1 EIVGECGNGEEAV
14 RTILDQRPDLVFLDV
29 QMPGLDGFGVL
40 RKLPLATMPMVV
52 FVTAYDHYAIGAF
65 EANAVDY
72 LLKPVEEARLRQAL
86 YRIREQGQARA
97 ASEQRDQLLNLLG
110 TVTGQ
115 PELTLADALADG
127 AALPESRK
135 PIRLAI

>member
-1 EIVGECGNGEEAV
+1 METTNMLRTVIVDDEPLARRGLRLRLAGETDIEIVGECGNGEEAV

-72 LLKPVEEARLRQAL
+72 LLKPVEEARLRQA
-86 YRIREQGQARA
+86 
-97 ASEQRDQLLNLLG
+97 
-110 TVTGQ
+110 
-115 PELTLADALADG
+115 
-127 AALPESRK
+127 
-135 PIRLAI
+135 